1 MAYRVKSWVIFN
13 KDQLNSR
20 FFFYRLILGRKKRYK
35 QKMFNKIS
43 HFLGIFEKLLTHPQL
58 FPLDFIGVP
67 RRKQTGFLCH
77 SVYFYWRLICTR
89 SCLRS
94 LINDARQGFCP
105 SCSSHRRFRNSNSF
119 LFDALNPTLFNNFLN
134 TRKYPE
140 AASLSHVWKS
150 SQGWSTLAPLPGLSL
165 LIQSSTIAF
174 YRQMSSTPRRTT
186 TLENS
191 GPPNVHCSGQC

>member
-1 MAYRVKSWVIFN
+1 
-13 KDQLNSR
+13 
-20 FFFYRLILGRKKRYK
+20 
-35 QKMFNKIS
+35 
-43 HFLGIFEKLLTHPQL
+43 LLTHPQL

-77 SVYFYWRLICTR
+77 SVYFCWRLICTR

-134 TRKYPE
+134 MYNEISGGGEFIPRMEELARLVYPRSASWTFTSNPILNNSILSTNVKH
-140 AASLSHVWKS
+140 AAKNH
-150 SQGWSTLAPLPGLSL
+150 
-165 LIQSSTIAF
+165 
-174 YRQMSSTPRRTT
+174 
-186 TLENS
+186 NS
-191 GPPNVHCSGQC
+191 GKLRTPKCPLFRSMLSVTSTRASGIGDCRLVVGCTVTHP

>member
-1 MAYRVKSWVIFN
+1 M
-13 KDQLNSR
+13 
-20 FFFYRLILGRKKRYK
+20 
-35 QKMFNKIS
+35 
-43 HFLGIFEKLLTHPQL
+43 LTHPQL

-134 TRKYPE
+134 TTKYPE

-174 YRQMSSTPRRTT
+174 YRQMSSAPVK
-186 TLENS
+186 NS
-191 GPPNVHCSGQC
+191 GKLRTPKCPLFRSMLSVTSTRASGIGDCRLVVGCTVTHP